1 MMIAPENIKSKARR
15 RIDRRSFL
23 HRAAQSVAAGLCM
36 PVFFGDHFRWPT
48 RYGDTQTTK
57 STFVPE
63 YRLLGR
69 TSLELSTVGYGAMR
83 TRDPAI
89 IHRAIDLGVNYIDTA
104 HSYMDGYN
112 EVVVGKV
119 LKSRRKETYV
129 ATKVHIGSA
138 DRMMASVEASLKS
151 LNTDYVDIIQLHD
164 LKSVSQLRDEG
175 ALGVLQKV
183 KEEGKAR
190 FVGFT
195 THRNQIELLRAA
207 AQMDVYDMIL
217 VAYNFK
223 SPDELGSVIHHTADA
238 GIGIVAMKTQ
248 AGGYKSH
255 RMGNASPHQA
265 ALRWVLQSP
274 GVTAAIPSMVTH
286 AQLEED
292 IRAMGT
298 RMGWMDRKT
307 LHRYGQAI
315 DPQFCRMCDACR
327 GGCPQDVDVFNV
339 NRALM
344 YADGYRDAKLAMD
357 TYRQISRSRKP
368 DACLVCRQC
377 LVRCRY
383 GLNVHEKM
391 KRAAAI
397 FT

>member
-1 MMIAPENIKSKARR
+1 MPPENVDPKKHR

-23 HRAAQSVAAGLCM
+23 HKAAQSVAAGLGM
-36 PVFFGDHFRWPT
+36 PVFFGDRFRWPT
-48 RYGDTQTTK
+48 RFCDTQVMNN
-57 STFVPE
+57 TFVPE
-63 YRLLGR
+63 YSPLGR
-69 TSLELSTVGYGAMR
+69 TGLELSTVGYGAMR

-119 LKSRRKETYV
+119 LKTRRKETYV
-129 ATKVHIGSA
+129 ATKVHIDRA
-138 DRMMASVEASLKS
+138 DSMMASVEASLKS
-151 LNTDYVDIIQLHD
+151 LKTDYVDIIQLHD
-164 LKSVSQLRDEG
+164 LKRVSQLRDEG
-175 ALGVLQKV
+175 ALRVLQKV

-223 SPDELGSVIHHTADA
+223 SPDELGSVIHQTADS

-255 RMGNASPHQA
+255 RMGNVSPHQA
-265 ALRWVLQSP
+265 ALRWVLQNP
-274 GVTAAIPSMVTH
+274 GVTAAIPSMVTY

-298 RMGWMDRKT
+298 RMGWIDRKT

-315 DPQFCRMCDACR
+315 DDLFCRMCDACR
-327 GGCPQDVDVFNV
+327 TGCPQDVDVFNV

-344 YADGYRDAKLAMD
+344 YADGYHDTKLAMD
-357 TYRQISRSRKP
+357 TYRQISQSRRP
-368 DACLVCRQC
+368 DACLACGRC

-391 KRAAAI
+391 KRAAAL

>member
-1 MMIAPENIKSKARR
+1 MMPPKNTDSKARR

-23 HRAAQSVAAGLCM
+23 NKGAKTLTVGLTV
-36 PVFFGDHFRWPT
+36 PVFSARRVRWHT
-48 RYGDTQTTK
+48 RFSDAQTMNK
-57 STFVPE
+57 KFVPE
-63 YRLLGR
+63 YRSLGR
-69 TSLELSTVGYGAMR
+69 TGLELSTVGYGAMR

-119 LKSRRKETYV
+119 LKTRRKETYV

-138 DRMMASVEASLKS
+138 DRMMASLEASLKS

-164 LKSVSQLRDEG
+164 LKRVSQLRDED

-207 AQMDVYDMIL
+207 SEMDIYDMIL

-255 RMGNASPHQA
+255 QMGNVSPHQA
-265 ALRWVLQSP
+265 ALRWVLQNP

-307 LHRYGQAI
+307 LHRYGRTI
-315 DPQFCRMCDACR
+315 DALFCRMCDACR
-327 GGCPQDVDVFNV
+327 GGCPQDVDVFDV

-344 YADGYRDAKLAMD
+344 YADGYCDTKLAMA
-357 TYRQISRSRKP
+357 TYRRISLSRKP
-368 DACLVCRQC
+368 DACLTCRRC

-397 FT
+397 FA